1 MGVSAGPDSMA
12 LLDMLR
18 LQKKRLVVV
27 HVNYHQRASAARDQK
42 ICEDYAE
49 RYKIP
54 CVVYDAP
61 ESFEGNFQAFAR
73 EFRMNAF
80 LEVQAAY
87 QASGI
92 YLAHHQDDQL
102 ETLVFQLLSKRQP
115 AYLGMKPVL
124 KYRGSQLIRPL
135 LKHTKQ
141 DLVNYCHEHNITY
154 GIDESN
160 QSLKYSRNQIRVV
173 LSDLD
178 YIDKRVLLEY
188 QRVYN
193 ERIKKLSRLC
203 LPKDN
208 LNIKRYGHWSEFER
222 LYVLREFLENQ
233 GVDVH
238 GMSRAYLKSIDMR
251 LLGLKSQVISL
262 DKEHQLLIQYG
273 KARITSPKSYDFS
286 VKFDKIYYVTNE
298 HFSIQPDGPSTSA
311 LTLRAED
318 FPITVRNAREG
329 DTIAMRYGTKRVSR
343 FFIDRKIDWEDRQS
357 WPVVENARGEVIL
370 VVGLGCDKFH
380 FSTNP
385 SLFVLR

>member
-1 MGVSAGPDSMA
+1 M
-12 LLDMLR
+12 
-18 LQKKRLVVV
+18 V

-61 ESFEGNFQAFAR
+61 ESYEGNFQAFAR

-178 YIDKRVLLEY
+178 NLDKRVLLEY

-208 LNIKRYGHWSEFER
+208 L
-222 LYVLREFLENQ
+222 
-233 GVDVH
+233 
-238 GMSRAYLKSIDMR
+238 
-251 LLGLKSQVISL
+251 
-262 DKEHQLLIQYG
+262 
-273 KARITSPKSYDFS
+273 
-286 VKFDKIYYVTNE
+286 
-298 HFSIQPDGPSTSA
+298 
-311 LTLRAED
+311 
-318 FPITVRNAREG
+318 
-329 DTIAMRYGTKRVSR
+329 
-343 FFIDRKIDWEDRQS
+343 
-357 WPVVENARGEVIL
+357 
-370 VVGLGCDKFH
+370 
-380 FSTNP
+380 
-385 SLFVLR
+385 